1 MSTPTDQPTSLP
13 TLAPA
18 ERIGDAEREVA
29 VSALSDHFAAGRLD
43 NAELDV
49 RLESAYRATTRDQLA
64 GLFADLPTP
73 APFRPSRL
81 SRRRDD
87 GLARTGRR
95 GWPTVRVLP
104 VLPLLLVLAVVAG
117 SGPDRPFSAVLPL
130 LWVWFWV
137 GGARRWRHHRG

>member
-18 ERIGDAEREVA
+18 ERVGDAEREVA

-64 GLFADLPTP
+64 GLFADLPAP
-73 APFRPSRL
+73 APFRRA
-81 SRRRDD
+81 RRRDD
-87 GLARTGRR
+87 GLALTGPR

-104 VLPLLLVLAVVAG
+104 VLPLLLVLAVVAA
-117 SGPDRPFSAVLPL
+117 SADNWRFPSFLPL